1 MLHVMSAQNKNKMLN
16 AIVAEER
23 KEVIQDI
30 LLRIGTQ
37 NPIYLSIF
45 HGARA
50 VYIHNSFIYIHGPQY
65 YQSCVNV

>member
-1 MLHVMSAQNKNKMLN
+1 MLN

-37 NPIYLSIF
+37 NLIYLSIF
-45 HGARA
+45 HRTRA
-50 VYIHNSFIYIHGPQY
+50 VYIHNSFIYIRGPQY
-65 YQSCVNV
+65 YHPRVKV